1 MMAARWRRDLEPE
14 VDPADA
20 EREFTALA
28 RLLRAS
34 EPGGRAAALSA
45 QVQADAAAI
54 ASRGGSPA
62 EQLAELWQAID
73 ELGLHAAAE
82 RHVASLAD
90 ARRRWASPPAR
101 GGG

>member
-1 MMAARWRRDLEPE
+1 MAARWRRDLEPE
-14 VDPADA
+14 VDPAAA
-20 EREFTALA
+20 EFEFTALA

-34 EPGGRAAALSA
+34 EPLSPAAALSGA
-45 QVQADAAAI
+45 VQADAAAI

-82 RHVASLAD
+82 RHVAHLVA
-90 ARRRWASPPAR
+90 ARSRWPSGAERWTS
-101 GGG
+101 

>member
-1 MMAARWRRDLEPE
+1 MARWRRDLEPE

-45 QVQADAAAI
+45 QVADAAAI
-54 ASRGGSPA
+54 ASHGGSPTA
-62 EQLAELWQAID
+62 QLAELWQAID
-73 ELGLHAAAE
+73 ELGLRAAAE

-101 GGG
+101 RGG